1 MAQAVDVVVV
11 GAGLAGL
18 TAARDLAGAGKSVVV
33 LEARDRVGGRTLNA
47 TTSDGSVVELG
58 GEWIGPGQ
66 DRLAKLAADL
76 GVEEF
81 RTYNTGDNVLVY
93 RGKTSTYRG
102 AIPKL
107 PPHVLAAVG
116 LAQVRLDRMAKTVPL
131 DEPWGAARAEEW
143 DAMTV
148 ETWIRRHVPVKGARE
163 MIRLGVTSVFA
174 AEAADLSLLH
184 FLFYSHSGGLLDSL
198 FNVENGAQER
208 RFVGGS
214 QVIAIRLAERLGSD
228 VVRLGAPVRR
238 IRQDRAA
245 VVVEGDGFSVDARH
259 AVVAIPPTLAGRID
273 YLPALPASRDQLT
286 QKMPMGS
293 VIKVMAVYDEPFW
306 RAGNR
311 TGQATSEV
319 GPVQLTFDN
328 SPPFGR
334 PGVLLGFIE
343 GREAREWG
351 PRPLSERRAAVI
363 ECFVRFF
370 GPKANKVEEYLELDW
385 STEDWTRGCYG
396 AHAAPGVLTQFG
408 PALRRPCGRVHWAGT
423 ETSDRWCGYMD
434 GAVRSGER
442 VAAELLALL

>member
-18 TAARDLAGAGKSVVV
+18 TAARDLVAAGRSVVL
-33 LEARDRVGGRTLNA
+33 LEARDRVGGRTVNA
-47 TTSDGSVVELG
+47 TTADGSVVELG
-58 GEWIGPGQ
+58 GQWIGPGQ

-76 GVEEF
+76 GVEQYK
-81 RTYNTGDNVLVY
+81 TYNTGDNLLVY
-93 RGKTSTYRG
+93 KGKTSTYRG

-107 PPHVLAAVG
+107 PPHVLAAIG
-116 LAQVRLDRMAKTVPL
+116 IGQARLDRMAKTVPL
-131 DEPWGAARAEEW
+131 SAPWTAAKAEEW
-143 DAMTV
+143 DSMTV
-148 ETWIRRHVPVKGARE
+148 ETWIRRNVPVKAARQ
-163 MIRLGVTSVFA
+163 MFRLGVTSVFA
-174 AEAADLSLLH
+174 AEPADLSLLH

-214 QVIAIRLAERLGSD
+214 QVIAIRMAEQLGAD
-228 VVRLGAPVRR
+228 VVRLRSPVRR
-238 IRQDRAA
+238 VRQDSAA
-245 VVVEGDGFSVDARH
+245 VVVEGDGFSVDGRY
-259 AVVAIPPTLAGRID
+259 AVLAIPPALASRID
-273 YLPALPASRDQLT
+273 YFPALPALRDQLT

-306 RAGNR
+306 RAHCR

-328 SPPFGR
+328 SPPFGQ

-343 GREAREWG
+343 GRDAREWG
-351 PRPLSERRAAVI
+351 PRPLSERRRAVI
-363 ECFVRFF
+363 DCFERFF
-370 GPKANKVEEYLELDW
+370 GHRAASPEEYLELDW
-385 STEDWTRGCYG
+385 SSEEWTRGCYG

-408 PALRRPCGRVHWAGT
+408 PALRRPCGRIHWAGT

-442 VAAELLALL
+442 VADELLRLL